1 MKDSKV
7 EQKEKEPQTNMWK
20 DILREAMSKKELEDA
35 NIFIFGDQLTG
46 KKSLIRVINKD
57 VISRNYL
64 NLPCLDYKIVL
75 DVVVVL

>member
-46 KKSLIRVINKD
+46 EIIDQSNKQRCH
-57 VISRNYL
+57 IQKCRREQ
-64 NLPCLDYKIVL
+64 KIFKFR
-75 DVVVVL
+75 